1 MSGDAGDREV
11 GRSAVREGGGT
22 ALWLK
27 ALVVAS
33 VLLMVGGVV
42 LGVMGGGADAS
53 SAVGGGDSSGLV
65 NSFGASDGSATGAGE
80 QTTGEDWMNRW
91 SPTIFRLGFSF
102 FVGFAVAYAV
112 RTFIKL
118 SVVAAGFVLLL
129 LFGLQYAGIIEV
141 RWGRIADHY
150 DTFGGW
156 FSGQF
161 KSLSSFITGELPS
174 AASVT
179 AGLVLGFRRG

>member
-1 MSGDAGDREV
+1 MSDSVDREV
-11 GRSAVREGGGT
+11 GGESRGT
-22 ALWLK
+22 PLWLK
-27 ALVVAS
+27 GLLLVS
-33 VLLMVGGVV
+33 VVLMIGGVA
-42 LGVMGGGADAS
+42 LGVMGGGAEAS
-53 SAVGGGDSSGLV
+53 PGVSAGDSSGLV
-65 NSFGASDGSATGAGE
+65 NSFGASDGSAPAPAEDAG
-80 QTTGEDWMNRW
+80 GEDWMNEW

-141 RWGRIADHY
+141 HWGRVADHY
-150 DTFGGW
+150 DSFGSW
-156 FSGQF
+156 FSAQF
-161 KSLSSFITGELPS
+161 KSLSAFIGGELPS

>member
-1 MSGDAGDREV
+1 MSDSVDRD
-11 GRSAVREGGGT
+11 VRGESRGT

-27 ALVVAS
+27 ALVVVS

-42 LGVMGGGADAS
+42 LGVMSGGAEAS
-53 SAVGGGDSSGLV
+53 PAVGAGDSSGLV
-65 NSFGASDGSATGAGE
+65 KSCGAADGAAPDAGE
-80 QTTGEDWMNRW
+80 PSTGEDWMNQW

-141 RWGRIADHY
+141 HWGRVADHY
-150 DTFGGW
+150 DTFGEW
-156 FSGQF
+156 FSAQF
-161 KSLSSFITGELPS
+161 KSLSAFIQGELPS
-174 AASVT
+174 AASVA

>member
-1 MSGDAGDREV
+1 MSGDAGEREV
-11 GRSAVREGGGT
+11 GRSADRESKGSP
-22 ALWLK
+22 LWLK
-27 ALVVAS
+27 ALVVVS
-33 VLLMVGGVV
+33 VLLMIGGVV
-42 LGVMGGGADAS
+42 LGVMGGGAEPAPALESGDP
-53 SAVGGGDSSGLV
+53 SALV
-65 NSFGASDGSATGAGE
+65 NSFGASDGAPPAASE
-80 QTTGEDWMNRW
+80 SSSGEDWMNEW

-118 SVVAAGFVLLL
+118 SVVAVGFMLLL

-141 RWGRIADHY
+141 HWGKVADHY
-150 DTFGGW
+150 DSFGSW
-156 FSGQF
+156 FSAQF
-161 KSLSSFITGELPS
+161 SSLSSFIAGELPS

>member
-1 MSGDAGDREV
+1 MSDSVDREN
-11 GRSAVREGGGT
+11 GGESTGSP
-22 ALWLK
+22 LWLK
-27 ALVVAS
+27 ALVAVS
-33 VLLMVGGVV
+33 VLLMIGGVV
-42 LGVMGGGADAS
+42 LGVMGGGADPAPALES
-53 SAVGGGDSSGLV
+53 GDPSALV
-65 NSFGASDGSATGAGE
+65 NSFGASDGSSPDAGDGSG
-80 QTTGEDWMNRW
+80 GEDWMNQW

-118 SVVAAGFVLLL
+118 SIVAVGFMLLL

-141 RWGRIADHY
+141 HWGRVADHY
-150 DTFGGW
+150 DSFGSW
-156 FSGQF
+156 FSAQF
-161 KSLSSFITGELPS
+161 SSLSSFIAGELPS

>member
-1 MSGDAGDREV
+1 MVAFVEGVPDGILEPAG
-11 GRSAVREGGGT
+11 AT
-22 ALWLK
+22 
-27 ALVVAS
+27 
-33 VLLMVGGVV
+33 
-42 LGVMGGGADAS
+42 
-53 SAVGGGDSSGLV
+53 GGGDVSDLV
-65 NSFGASDGSATGAGE
+65 TGFGASEGAAPAEVEG
-80 QTTGEDWMNRW
+80 GEDWMNQW

-141 RWGRIADHY
+141 HWGRVADHY
-150 DTFGGW
+150 DTFGEW
-156 FSGQF
+156 FSAQF
-161 KSLSSFITGELPS
+161 KSLSAFIQGELPS
-174 AASVT
+174 AASVA

>member
-1 MSGDAGDREV
+1 MSDEAGGREV
-11 GRSAVREGGGT
+11 GRSADRESKGT
-22 ALWLK
+22 PLWLK
-27 ALVVAS
+27 ALVALS

-42 LGVMGGGADAS
+42 LGVMGGSADPAPAIDAGDP
-53 SAVGGGDSSGLV
+53 SALV
-65 NSFGASDGSATGAGE
+65 NSFGASDGAPPAPSEGGA
-80 QTTGEDWMNRW
+80 GEDWMNQW

-118 SVVAAGFVLLL
+118 SVVAVGFMLLL

-141 RWGRIADHY
+141 NWGRIADHY
-150 DTFGGW
+150 DSFGSW
-156 FSGQF
+156 FSAQF
-161 KSLSSFITGELPS
+161 SSLSAFIAGELPS
-174 AASVT
+174 AAAVT